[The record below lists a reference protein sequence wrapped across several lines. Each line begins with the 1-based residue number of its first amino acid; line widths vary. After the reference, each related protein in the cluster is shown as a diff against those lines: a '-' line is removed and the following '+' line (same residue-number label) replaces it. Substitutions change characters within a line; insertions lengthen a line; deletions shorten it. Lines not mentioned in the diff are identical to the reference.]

1 MYERVGAQ
9 NQLFAVYSTFPS
21 HSRGE
26 ELIIE
31 LQRSLIEISFGRD
44 IDDAISLER

>member
-9 NQLFAVYSTFPS
+9 NPLFAVYSTFPS

-31 LQRSLIEISFGRD
+31 LQRSLIEMSFGRD
-44 IDDAISLER
+44 IFGVKFLTF